1 MIALF
6 PFDNVPHTP
15 RQPNPFFK
23 KIKRTPDLPDNLH
36 PDNQS
41 TEKLLYP

>member
-15 RQPNPFFK
+15 RQPNPFFLIK
-23 KIKRTPDLPDNLH
+23 KTPDLPDNLH
-36 PDNQS
+36 PDIS
-41 TEKLLYP
+41 HR

>member
-15 RQPNPFFK
+15 RQPNPFLK